1 VLDLVDPARPLRQH
15 DAIATLPARTTG
27 RLRSDHRTGKLAT
40 MDFRRGTSL
49 SRRDRSKRVCHGRA
63 CGCQAAHAEYRAHR
77 RGHPC
82 PCGMARRTAPARRGT
97 LAACRR
103 GQDRADTLTGQ
114 PGAFTLASTLSRQP
128 GRPFRGQQEF
138 FGAGAEGGV
147 PRLVFTCVP
156 SPFAQTRT
164 EQVHCYPI
172 CYPTVWDKR
181 GLKQTKNAK
190 VPENFQQIGMLSDL
204 EGRCATAATELETGA
219 LAIELH
225 S

>member
-1 VLDLVDPARPLRQH
+1 MAECVRCLEGSDGFHARGH
-15 DAIATLPARTTG
+15 GGGANLP
-27 RLRSDHRTGKLAT
+27 
-40 MDFRRGTSL
+40 
-49 SRRDRSKRVCHGRA
+49 RRDRAKCAGHGRTCRSRA
-63 CGCQAAHAEYRAHR
+63 TDAEHRPHR

-82 PCGMARRTAPARRGT
+82 PRGMARRTAPARRGT

-138 FGAGAEGGV
+138 FGAGAGGGV

-190 VPENFQQIGMLSDL
+190 VPENFQQIGTLSDL
-204 EGRCATAATELETGA
+204 EGRCATAATEFADRCVTTPPRGRKHYRPRA
-219 LAIELH
+219 RP
-225 S
+225 